1 MINRLVIIGV
11 GLMGGSLALALRAAG
26 RVGEIVGYGRG
37 LTNLQDAV
45 DRRVIDRVA
54 TSLGSAVREADVVVL
69 ATPVG
74 AMGDSLAEIAPFLTE
89 RSVVTDVGSVKTQ
102 VVSAAR
108 VALGERFARFVP
120 GHPLA
125 GGEKSGVGAAHAEL
139 YRGQRVILTPEAE
152 TDAQATER
160 VAAMWE
166 SVGAEVRR
174 MPAGEH
180 DAILAATSHL
190 PHLLAFTL
198 IDLLARAPQRRSVFE
213 YSGNG
218 LRDMTRIA
226 ASDPVM
232 WRDICLA
239 NRDAILAALADY
251 RGELE
256 ELAAAIEGGDGARL
270 LDLFARAQ
278 RTREGL
284 G

>member
-1 MINRLVIIGV
+1 MVIIGV

-26 RVGEIVGYGRG
+26 KVGEIVGYGRG
-37 LTNLQDAV
+37 IANLQDAV
-45 DRRVIDRVA
+45 ERRVIDRVV
-54 TSLGSAVREADVVVL
+54 TSLGTVVRAADVVVL

-74 AMGDSLAEIAPFLTE
+74 AMGASLAEIAPFVTD
-89 RSVVTDVGSVKTQ
+89 RTVVTDVGSAKTQ

-125 GGEKSGVGAAHAEL
+125 GGEKSGAGAAQADL

-152 TDAQATER
+152 TDVAATEQ
-160 VAAMWE
+160 VAAMWAA
-166 SVGAEVRR
+166 VGAEVRR

-190 PHLLAFTL
+190 PHVLAFTL
-198 IDLLARAPQRRSVFE
+198 VDLLARAPEQRRVFD

-239 NRDAILAALADY
+239 NREALLAALADY
-251 RGELE
+251 REELE
-256 ELAAAIEGGDGARL
+256 GLAAAIEGGDGVRL
-270 LDLFARAQ
+270 LDLFARAK
-278 RTREGL
+278 RTREAMD
-284 G
+284 